1 MVSIGCSQIELAPT
15 DADEIEAGHL
25 LPTEQM
31 STYDEDTC
39 QCPSL
44 PALYVNQNLRARDL
58 WPDQDDASWRGLL
71 NQLDHERRSVIRT
84 YTVYI
89 DIRRDDAG
97 FSPPSGS
104 CDSV

>member
-1 MVSIGCSQIELAPT
+1 MQPDRSK
-15 DADEIEAGHL
+15 
-25 LPTEQM
+25 M

-71 NQLDHERRSVIRT
+71 NQLDHERRSGIRT
-84 YTVYI
+84 YTIY
-89 DIRRDDAG
+89 IRRDDAG
-97 FSPPSGS
+97 FSPPSSS